1 MLQRKYP
8 ELEIVGLYHEYIQFY
23 VWCYKKK
30 MQCTMYIQNDSID
43 WCFEKVFQNAFDK
56 KLLTD
61 RFTINQKIQKYK
73 RNTKIQ
79 NMYLSNALKN
89 SRETRPVGKFFTR
102 IVIAFISWECLS
114 SSETPSWGVISP
126 TIHSVK

>member
-1 MLQRKYP
+1 MITLLPRKSISKCIRQKLNIYLIDLQ
-8 ELEIVGLYHEYIQFY
+8 
-23 VWCYKKK
+23 
-30 MQCTMYIQNDSID
+30 
-43 WCFEKVFQNAFDK
+43 
-56 KLLTD
+56 LTK
-61 RFTINQKIQKYK
+61 KIQKYK
-73 RNTKIQ
+73 RNIKIE
-79 NMYLSNALKN
+79 NTYLSNALKN

>member
-1 MLQRKYP
+1 MIALIEALKKY
-8 ELEIVGLYHEYIQFY
+8 
-23 VWCYKKK
+23 
-30 MQCTMYIQNDSID
+30 
-43 WCFEKVFQNAFDK
+43 FQNALDK
-56 KLLTD
+56 NLLTD
-61 RFTINQKIQKYK
+61 RLQLTKKFKSTKETPTFKIC
-73 RNTKIQ
+73 T
-79 NMYLSNALKN
+79 YLSNALKN

>member
-1 MLQRKYP
+1 MIALIDALKKY
-8 ELEIVGLYHEYIQFY
+8 
-23 VWCYKKK
+23 
-30 MQCTMYIQNDSID
+30 
-43 WCFEKVFQNAFDK
+43 FQNALDK

-61 RFTINQKIQKYK
+61 RFTINQKIQKHK
-73 RNTKIQ
+73 A
-79 NMYLSNALKN
+79 YLSNALKN